1 MALNDYAQGMAK
13 QEYGNWLSNLMGLNE
28 LGFKGAQGQFGQQAA
43 RASVNQWA
51 RGGSANSIMDA
62 AKLNALLVQ
71 AQLEADTKK
80 EIAKQESQN
89 ALIKSIIGA
98 LGSFG

>member
-1 MALNDYAQGMAK
+1 
-13 QEYGNWLSNLMGLNE
+13 
-28 LGFKGAQGQFGQQAA
+28 
-43 RASVNQWA
+43 
-51 RGGSANSIMDA
+51 MDA